1 MNDARLRDEL
11 VLAIREGDCLAAKS
25 LFDAGASADLP
36 DEFGVPLVFQAVS
49 LGKSRIVSLFQS
61 AGADMNVRDFS
72 GKTPL
77 ELAEFY
83 DNAFVIK
90 IINEG
95 QAAHAKDDKD

>member
-1 MNDARLRDEL
+1 MNDAKLRDHL
-11 VLAIREGDCLAAKS
+11 ALAIRDGDYFAAKS

-49 LGKSRIVSLFQS
+49 LGRSRIVGLFQS
-61 AGADMNVRDFS
+61 AGANMQARDMT

-83 DNAFVIK
+83 GNAFVIK
-90 IINEG
+90 AISEG
-95 QAAHAKDDKD
+95 RAAHAKDDQV